1 MKIRLLGWL
10 AGVAA
15 VAAAASPGCSQPK
28 PECTVG
34 NAAVYPFATKFFVQ
48 DEDADKPCGQI
59 QGLTVGL
66 QVYNPNSGGYPDRNT
81 KLVAIQ
87 TDRTEWTANGETI
100 AESPDRKDYA
110 LGTFESI
117 EPDGNDICRATT
129 LSPAEVMLVPP
140 PPDGEGGGGEGGGGT
155 GGAGGGDGGA
165 GGGDGGAGGGDGG
178 AGGGDGGA
186 GGGDGGAGGGTGGA
200 GGGDGGAGGG
210 DGGAGGGDGG
220 ADGGA
225 GGAGGEADGGA
236 DGGGEPAD
244 GRSLKYEWSN
254 LEVYVT
260 AANLGNT
267 FQADLTYTEGTC
279 TAKYRVVGL
288 WPQVGC
294 EKLVEQQMVDPET
307 DEPVVDEET
316 GEPVMEVVATG
327 EPEDKLCDNTP
338 DPEPPYFLPWASGIS
353 EDLKVK
359 CDPVMLVCVL
369 DSDKVPALK

>member
-10 AGVAA
+10 AGAAA

-34 NAAVYPFATKFFVQ
+34 NAAIYPFATKFFLQ
-48 DEDADKPCGQI
+48 EGDADSSCAQI
-59 QGLTVGL
+59 KGLTVGL
-66 QVYNPNSGGYPDRNT
+66 QVYNPNAGGNPDRGT

-87 TDRTEWTANGETI
+87 TDRTVWTANGETI
-100 AESPDRKDYA
+100 EESPDRKRYA
-110 LGTFESI
+110 IGAFESS
-117 EPDGNDICRATT
+117 EPDDSNICRAPT
-129 LSPAEVMLVPP
+129 LSPAEVLLVPP
-140 PPDGEGGGGEGGGGT
+140 PPDGEGGAGGT
-155 GGAGGGDGGA
+155 GGGDGGA

-178 AGGGDGGA
+178 AGG
-186 GGGDGGAGGGTGGA
+186 T

-210 DGGAGGGDGG
+210 DGGAGGTGGGDGG
-220 ADGGA
+220 AGGGE
-225 GGAGGEADGGA
+225 GGAGGEAGGGDGGE
-236 DGGGEPAD
+236 GGGAPAE
-244 GRSLKYEWSN
+244 GRSLRYEWSN

-288 WPQVGC
+288 WPEVHC
-294 EKLVEQQMVDPET
+294 EKYVEQ
-307 DEPVVDEET
+307 PVVDPQT
-316 GEPVMEVVATG
+316 GEPQVDAATGEPLTEIVPTG

-338 DPEPPYFLPWASGIS
+338 DPESPYFLPYASGIA

-359 CDPVMLVCVL
+359 CDPDMLVCVL
-369 DSDKVPALK
+369 DSDKIPALK